1 MPWRVFPWDPSAT
14 AGQPCSPSYV
24 RPEQGSGR
32 FDLPNGRVLYLAETA
47 VHAVAEKLQR
57 FRGQRLERA
66 DLHESGKPLALVEC
80 DIPPR
85 TKVADLCDPAVL
97 VRHTLRPDLLASM
110 KKAET
115 QAVATALY
123 DAGYDGLRWW
133 SALSG
138 DWHTIVLFLGRVGV
152 TGLRYLK
159 PVPLTLTHPV
169 LKEAC
174 AALGI
179 RL

>member
-1 MPWRVFPWDPSAT
+1 MPWRVFPWDPSAK
-14 AGQPCSPSYV
+14 AGQQFSPSYV
-24 RPEQGSGR
+24 HPEQGSGR
-32 FDLPNGRVLYLAETA
+32 FDLPNDRVLYLAETA

-115 QAVATALY
+115 RAVATALY

-138 DWHTIVLFLGRVGV
+138 DWHTIVVFVGRVRV
-152 TGLRYLK
+152 SELRFHE
-159 PVPLTLTHPV
+159 PERLTLTHPLV
-169 LKEAC
+169 REAS
-174 AALGI
+174 AAASL
-179 RL
+179 R